1 MTTVTKTEKKPTN
14 QQKNTRNRRRHNTN
28 TTTTTTST
36 STSTS
41 TNNNHGDGTG
51 SRVRRKGGCE
61 QSKKKDVLPSTKP
74 VIGSS
79 NPFFIA
85 VCAPETYVSH
95 PRPVTASVPTP
106 VGVGGNQR
114 GKTNVFL
121 RTRPNTS
128 SRSSSNIGPNH
139 FIHHPTIQ
147 HSRQIEA
154 TSPVSSSVS
163 ASASASASTSAPVV
177 VTFTDLNHFPS
188 LGGGKSNTAA
198 AAAATKTTP
207 DTTVKLNFKEIMM
220 KGETNSGGVVAPV
233 PVPGPVLT
241 SSSSSQPTAVYSKQ
255 PVSQKQ
261 LSSNNIFLA
270 AFHSPQPDND
280 YDDDNVDDEY
290 DAHTNSHPV
299 VSSSV
304 LIDTCDNKYDRLYR

>member
-28 TTTTTTST
+28 TN
-36 STSTS
+36 
-41 TNNNHGDGTG
+41 TNTNHINHGDGTG

-61 QSKKKDVLPSTKP
+61 QSKKRDIPPSTKP

-85 VCAPETYVSH
+85 VCAPETYVSN

-106 VGVGGNQR
+106 VGVGNQR
-114 GKTNVFL
+114 VKSNVFL

-163 ASASASASTSAPVV
+163 ASTSASAPVV
-177 VTFTDLNHFPS
+177 VSFTDLNHFPS

-198 AAAATKTTP
+198 AAASTKTTP

-220 KGETNSGGVVAPV
+220 KGESNSGGVVAPV
-233 PVPGPVLT
+233 PVAVPVPT
-241 SSSSSQPTAVYSKQ
+241 SSSSTEPKAVYSKQ

-270 AFHSPQPDND
+270 AFHSPQASDD
-280 YDDDNVDDEY
+280 YDDDNVDNDDHDY
-290 DAHTNSHPV
+290 DVRYKNTNSHPV